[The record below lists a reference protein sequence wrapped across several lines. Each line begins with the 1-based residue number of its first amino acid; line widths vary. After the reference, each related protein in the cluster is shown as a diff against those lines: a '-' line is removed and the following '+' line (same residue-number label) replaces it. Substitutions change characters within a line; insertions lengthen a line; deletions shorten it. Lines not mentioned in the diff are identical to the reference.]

1 MTKEERSELEAL
13 RKTATDAQRK
23 ADFAEKE
30 LAEWKAGAVQE
41 RAAVQ
46 GIREAH
52 AERDAARALAR
63 DLASIVRC
71 YEQGLSVPQAT
82 LSRIAANKATVIG

>member
-1 MTKEERSELEAL
+1 MDAL
-13 RKTATDAQRK
+13 QKTATDAQRK

-30 LAEWKAGAVQE
+30 LAEWKAGAVKE
-41 RAAVQ
+41 RGALQ
-46 GIREAH
+46 DLKEAH

-82 LSRIAANKATVIG
+82 LSRIAANKAAVIG

>member
-30 LAEWKAGAVQE
+30 LAEWKAGSAKE
-41 RAAVQ
+41 RSALQ
-46 GIREAH
+46 DLKEAH

-82 LSRIAANKATVIG
+82 LSRIAANKAAVIG